1 MIRSGSTILV
11 LAPHTDDGEIGCGA
25 TLSKLLDLNCKIY
38 YLAFCTCDS
47 NLPDGFPNGTLE
59 AELREATKVLSIPKE
74 NVIVKDFQVRCLSY
88 ERQAVLD
95 ILVALNKEISPDVVF
110 APTLEDLHQDHS
122 TVTQEAIR
130 AFKTKTLL
138 CYEMPWNNFSFEIGI
153 NSDKFPEISG
163 ERKFS
168 PMDRSLRRELKSAF
182 GNNNYWFNTSKFKN
196 AVEIKIKSKKE
207 IIEFL
212 VPKEMVSTSS
222 VRLFVLWTTL
232 PSIVLI
238 IIALIFLKN
247 QTRPL
252 VKLAKAAEKFGKGDY
267 INDFIPSGAQEIRK
281 ASYEFDR
288 MAKRIN
294 RHLNQRAEMLS
305 GISHDL
311 RTPLTRL
318 KLQLAMLKQ
327 KEISEK
333 MSKDIDEME
342 KMLNDYLQFA
352 KTQTQESTEKI
363 NLNNLLRSI
372 SKGFE
377 SNKISLDEDESKIF
391 LNGRPS
397 ALKRSFENV
406 IQNGLT
412 YGSNVKIKVQKGN
425 KRALVTIEDDGPGIP
440 EDQYKNVFKPFFRL
454 DKSRSL
460 NQSGV
465 GLGLAIVEDIINS
478 HGGNIQLGKSKY
490 GGLQVKISLPF

>member
-1 MIRSGSTILV
+1 MFFGLNKLIKFILPKRLFYRALIIVAAPTIILQLIVTIVFYDSIWIKANKNITRS
-11 LAPHTDDGEIGCGA
+11 
-25 TLSKLLDLNCKIY
+25 
-38 YLAFCTCDS
+38 
-47 NLPDGFPNGTLE
+47 
-59 AELREATKVLSIPKE
+59 
-74 NVIVKDFQVRCLSY
+74 
-88 ERQAVLD
+88 
-95 ILVALNKEISPDVVF
+95 LVAQLKTI
-110 APTLEDLHQDHS
+110 
-122 TVTQEAIR
+122 QEVYSNDKNNLD
-130 AFKTKTLL
+130 FFTDSYK
-138 CYEMPWNNFSFEIGI
+138 NNFNFEIGI
-153 NSDKFPEISG
+153 SREIFPPSSG

-196 AVEIKIKSKKE
+196 AVEIKIRLNNE
-207 IIEFL
+207 VIEFL
-212 VPKEMVSTSS
+212 VPREMVSTSS

-232 PSIVLI
+232 PSIILI

-247 QTRPL
+247 QTKPL
-252 VKLAKAAEKFGKGDY
+252 VKLAKAAERFGKGDY
-267 INDFIPSGAQEIRK
+267 VNDFSASGSLEIRK
-281 ASYEFDR
+281 AAFEFDR

-327 KEISEK
+327 KDLSEK

-352 KTQTQESTEKI
+352 KTQTQENTSRI
-363 NLNNLLRSI
+363 NLVDLFNSIKNQFNKDKLLI
-372 SKGFE
+372 
-377 SNKISLDEDESKIF
+377 SNKVEIELQ
-391 LNGRPS
+391 GRPT
-397 ALKRSFENV
+397 ALKRSFENI

-412 YGSNVKIKVQKGN
+412 YGNKVFIEIQKGN
-425 KRALVTIEDDGPGIP
+425 NRALITIEDDGPGIP

-478 HGGNIQLGKSKY
+478 HGGSIQLGKSKFD
-490 GGLQVKISLPF
+490 GLQVKISLPF

>member
-1 MIRSGSTILV
+1 MFSGLNKFIKYILPKRLFYRALIIVAALTIILQLIITIVFYDSVWIKANKNTTRSLVAQLKTIEEV
-11 LAPHTDDGEIGCGA
+11 YNND
-25 TLSKLLDLNCKIY
+25 K
-38 YLAFCTCDS
+38 S
-47 NLPDGFPNGTLE
+47 NL
-59 AELREATKVLSIPKE
+59 
-74 NVIVKDFQVRCLSY
+74 DFLTDSY
-88 ERQAVLD
+88 
-95 ILVALNKEISPDVVF
+95 K
-110 APTLEDLHQDHS
+110 
-122 TVTQEAIR
+122 
-130 AFKTKTLL
+130 
-138 CYEMPWNNFSFEIGI
+138 NNFNFEIGI
-153 NSDKFPEISG
+153 NKDDFPNISG

-168 PMDRSLRRELKSAF
+168 PMDRSLRRELKSTF

-196 AVEIKIKSKKE
+196 AVEIKIRSE
-207 IIEFL
+207 NEVIEFL
-212 VPKEMVSTSS
+212 VPKDMVSASS
-222 VRLFVLWTTL
+222 VRLFLLWTTL

-247 QTRPL
+247 QTKPL
-252 VKLAKAAEKFGKGDY
+252 VKLAKAAERFGKGDY
-267 INDFIPSGAQEIRK
+267 VNDFRASGSQEIRK
-281 ASYEFDR
+281 AAFEFDR

-327 KEISEK
+327 KDISES

-352 KTQTQESTEKI
+352 KTQVQEPSTII
-363 NLNNLLRSI
+363 NLNDLLISI
-372 SKGFE
+372 RNKFNNNNFTFNESSDLIELKGR
-377 SNKISLDEDESKIF
+377 LT
-391 LNGRPS
+391 
-397 ALKRSFENV
+397 ALQRSFENI

-412 YGSNVKIKVQKGN
+412 YGNKVNVEIQKGN
-425 KRALVTIEDDGPGIP
+425 RLATILFEDDGPGIP

-465 GLGLAIVEDIINS
+465 GLGLAIVEDVINS
-478 HGGNIQLGKSKY
+478 HGGNIQLGKSKKN
-490 GGLQVKISLPF
+490 GLLVKISLPF